1 MEHIYYSKTSIKYMN
16 YIERLKSLDIQS
28 ATTIAIESL
37 EYLRGFA
44 IKRGFGE
51 AFDEECT
58 KLLDARPT
66 AVVLHNAIEHI
77 KEKPAGSVLE
87 KVIRDLQSARDRAAK
102 NASEIFITKTDVL
115 THCHSTFVVAALVK
129 NRGSVRN
136 VIVTETRP
144 KDQGVRTAKDLLAA
158 KIPVTFIIDSA
169 VSDLISQTDI
179 VVVGADALRKE
190 GLVNK
195 VGTHPL
201 ACVAKENNKPFYV
214 ITSSFTLD
222 RRKKITMEQ
231 RPASELHHPD
241 LRGAKILNPSFD
253 ITPWRYVSAVVTE
266 KGIITPGKL
275 KW

>member
-1 MEHIYYSKTSIKYMN
+1 MSFVS
-16 YIERLKSLDIQS
+16 RLKSLDVQS
-28 ATTIAIESL
+28 ATTIALQSM

-44 IKRGFGE
+44 IKHGFDA
-51 AFDEECT
+51 AFDEECD
-58 KLLDARPT
+58 KLLAARPT
-66 AVVLHNAIEHI
+66 AVVLHNAIERV
-77 KEKPAGSVLE
+77 KKKRSGPELE
-87 KVIRDLQSARDRAAK
+87 KVIHDLIGARDKAAK

-129 NRGSVRN
+129 NRNNVRE

-144 KDQGVRTAKDLLAA
+144 KDQGVRTAKELLAA

-169 VSDLISQTDI
+169 VSDLISRTDI

-201 ACVAKENNKPFYV
+201 ACVAAENYKPLYV
-214 ITSSFTLD
+214 ITSSFTFD
-222 RRKKITMEQ
+222 SRKKIVMEQ
-231 RPASELHHPD
+231 RPAAELHHPD
-241 LRGAKILNPSFD
+241 LHGAKLLNPAFD
-253 ITPWRYVSAVVTE
+253 ITPWKYVSAVVTE